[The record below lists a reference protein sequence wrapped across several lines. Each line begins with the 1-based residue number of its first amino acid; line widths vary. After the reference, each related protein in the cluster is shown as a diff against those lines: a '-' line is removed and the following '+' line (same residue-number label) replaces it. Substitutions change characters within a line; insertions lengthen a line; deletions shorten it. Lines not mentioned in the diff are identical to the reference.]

1 MSDLNYL
8 RKEPLMLILPLNN
21 LSKGNCM
28 RGTAQ
33 SHCGSRSP
41 SGRELERPKVQ
52 STRSHLQLNRNS
64 LAFKSTGV
72 GNIPNHDVELAR
84 STNVV
89 VAAGTKP
96 RNFWRKKQARKKQD
110 KNPKREL
117 RNTLEKVRLK
127 QTYSTAWPWCR
138 TSVPTYPPDKDIRYA
153 QCSSYVRIYIKHQMH
168 EDIMCELK
176 IIIISACPKQRAPL
190 PKLSKA

>member
-21 LSKGNCM
+21 RSKGSYR

-84 STNVV
+84 STDIV
-89 VAAGTKP
+89 VAAGAKP
-96 RNFWRKKQARKKQD
+96 RNF
-110 KNPKREL
+110 
-117 RNTLEKVRLK
+117 
-127 QTYSTAWPWCR
+127 
-138 TSVPTYPPDKDIRYA
+138 
-153 QCSSYVRIYIKHQMH
+153 
-168 EDIMCELK
+168 
-176 IIIISACPKQRAPL
+176 
-190 PKLSKA
+190 

>member
-21 LSKGNCM
+21 RSKGSCR

-41 SGRELERPKVQ
+41 SGRELEFLVFLEFLEFLVERPKVK

-72 GNIPNHDVELAR
+72 GNIPNHDVELSR
-84 STNVV
+84 STDIV

-96 RNFWRKKQARKKQD
+96 RNF
-110 KNPKREL
+110 
-117 RNTLEKVRLK
+117 
-127 QTYSTAWPWCR
+127 
-138 TSVPTYPPDKDIRYA
+138 
-153 QCSSYVRIYIKHQMH
+153 
-168 EDIMCELK
+168 
-176 IIIISACPKQRAPL
+176 
-190 PKLSKA
+190 

>member
-8 RKEPLMLILPLNN
+8 RKQPLMLILPLNN

-41 SGRELERPKVQ
+41 SGRELERPKEQ

-72 GNIPNHDVELAR
+72 GNIPNHDVELSR
-84 STNVV
+84 STDIV

-96 RNFWRKKQARKKQD
+96 RNF
-110 KNPKREL
+110 
-117 RNTLEKVRLK
+117 
-127 QTYSTAWPWCR
+127 
-138 TSVPTYPPDKDIRYA
+138 
-153 QCSSYVRIYIKHQMH
+153 
-168 EDIMCELK
+168 
-176 IIIISACPKQRAPL
+176 
-190 PKLSKA
+190 